1 MVNEVGAANIFYG
14 SWCKKN
20 EMLFFLA
27 VKNLSGPHPL
37 LEVYSGGI

>member
-1 MVNEVGAANIFYG
+1 MELALLTYYTAAGA
-14 SWCKKN
+14 KKN